1 MTHARQQST
10 TKECT
15 RAKEGRQADICK
27 TSPGRVDKARCVV
40 VCCDTMRFASC
51 EALAMVNKS
60 IVIQMEG
67 FWRVCRQAGGRV
79 GLNGT
84 GVGMLGGGGANRISR
99 RRVARRMPWR
109 CVDRRPWALSLRRR
123 RLVGRWLFASRNHLP
138 SCCTPLVR
146 QKLLCVAV
154 RDVISTQFPRR
165 RAAAPI
171 RRPCRPPQ
179 RTLSP
184 REVGEAT
191 VLAPDHG
198 LQSTRDCAE
207 AARAPPST
215 RHPNQRQSGRSVAGA
230 APLPAPFIVISILA
244 RDHGIGRVRRGCRP
258 SATRPGGE
266 RQAFRRVSGYRIS
279 TTLVVGGRLGAPSP
293 FPCRFCSLFV
303 L

>member
-1 MTHARQQST
+1 MERGW
-10 TKECT
+10 ECWGVGEHIVF
-15 RAKEGRQADICK
+15 RGDVWRDECHG
-27 TSPGRVDKARCVV
+27 GV
-40 VCCDTMRFASC
+40 
-51 EALAMVNKS
+51 S
-60 IVIQMEG
+60 IVG
-67 FWRVCRQAGGRV
+67 HGRCPCE
-79 GLNGT
+79 
-84 GVGMLGGGGANRISR
+84 GGACR
-99 RRVARRMPWR
+99 
-109 CVDRRPWALSLRRR
+109 
-123 RLVGRWLFASRNHLP
+123 GRWLFASRNHLP

-146 QKLLCVAV
+146 HKLLCVAV

-230 APLPAPFIVISILA
+230 APLPALRPRL
-244 RDHGIGRVRRGCRP
+244 HGTI
-258 SATRPGGE
+258 
-266 RQAFRRVSGYRIS
+266 
-279 TTLVVGGRLGAPSP
+279 RL
-293 FPCRFCSLFV
+293 
-303 L
+303 